1 MLPLI
6 KNKEKNYL
14 YFYIPVF
21 IVTMVINIVIGL
33 GVPYVSITSIL
44 EGFINNLFKVEF

>member
-6 KNKEKNYL
+6 KSNERKYL

-21 IVTMVINIVIGL
+21 SLTLILNIMVGA
-33 GVPYVSITSIL
+33 GFKYVSITKIL
-44 EGFINNLFKVEF
+44 EGFADHFF